1 MKNIFITI
9 LFILIC
15 FNSKAQSS
23 GFDWIISEKQ
33 PMPMPVSNNAV
44 TGVEINGN
52 NYVYSFGG
60 IDSTKIWSGITK
72 KSFRYDVTNDLWD
85 TILDLPD
92 TLGKI
97 ASGASTIDSI
107 IYIIGGYY
115 VFANNNEISSNRVH
129 RFNTLTNT
137 YLTDGTPVPIPI
149 DDHVQAVYKDS
160 LIFIVTGW
168 SNTTNVPNVQIYDP
182 ANDNWLTGTAT
193 PNNNTYKA
201 FGATGTI
208 LGDTLYYHGGAST
221 GFNFPIQNTLRK
233 GYINPLN
240 PTQIT
245 WFTSATPFSTYR
257 AVAFSRY
264 FNFNI
269 EICFLGGAAT
279 TYNFDGIAYNGSGGV
294 SPRNKLSSYDAT
306 TNQTT
311 DSLELT
317 DYLTVSTFQG
327 VIPMD
332 IRGYAKYSDTNNGTN
347 MIYIC
352 GGMLENQQVS
362 NKIFLIHY
370 SFIES
375 INENNTLSFKTF
387 PNPTHQAVKLV
398 FEDAQKKELQLTD
411 LNGKIVFKTTT
422 TANEVNL
429 DVSNYP
435 KGIYILSVIS
445 DKKTGTQKI
454 VVQ

>member
-1 MKNIFITI
+1 MKKI
-9 LFILIC
+9 ILITLLFFGFSNLC
-15 FNSKAQSS
+15 KSQSF
-23 GFDWIISEKQ
+23 GFDWIITEKQ

-72 KSFRYDVTNDLWD
+72 KAFRYDVTNDLWNP
-85 TILDLPD
+85 LPDLPD

-137 YLTDGTPVPIPI
+137 YLSDGTPIPVAI

-245 WFTSATPFSTYR
+245 WFTSTTPFSTYR
-257 AVAFSRY
+257 AVAFPFGS
-264 FNFNI
+264 N
-269 EICFLGGAAT
+269 EVCFLGGSSK
-279 TYNFDGIAYNGSGGV
+279 TYNFNGIAYNGSGGV
-294 SPRNKLSSYDAT
+294 SPRNKLSSYDIFSK
-306 TNQTT
+306 QVT
-311 DSLELT
+311 DSIPFVDDLGMP
-317 DYLTVSTFQG
+317 FQG
-327 VIPMD
+327 SIPMD
-332 IRGYAKYSDTNNGTN
+332 LRGVYFNLNFGLFV
-347 MIYIC
+347 C
-352 GGMLENQQVS
+352 GGMLENQIVS
-362 NKIFLIHY
+362 NKTFHITYAVLDA
-370 SFIES
+370 IE
-375 INENNTLSFKTF
+375 ENNTISFKTF

-435 KGIYILSVIS
+435 KGIYLLSVIS
-445 DKKTGTQKI
+445 DKKSGTQKI